1 MKITINDIAKMAGVS
16 KGTVSRV
23 INNKAE
29 GVGDEVRQRVKNII
43 DEVGYKPNQ
52 LARSIVTSKSKT
64 IGLIIPDITN
74 PFFPKLVRGI
84 EDYAFSKDY
93 TVFLCNSDENI
104 KKEEYY
110 LCNFIEKR
118 VDGIILAPSRKSSTK
133 LNQLLKDYD
142 RPVAVVDR
150 RVEGLTCDIFVSSD
164 NFKGAYIGVSH
175 LISQGY
181 RRIAFFGGDKDLSNT
196 KQRYEGYLTAL
207 SENDIKVDPDIVVY
221 GRYTLHS
228 GEALMEECLEKKTE
242 FDAIFAACDLIAI
255 GAIRVLKENAI
266 KVPADIAVMGYDN
279 IYISEFIEPPLT
291 TVEQKIYEIASKVT
305 QMLIAKIEGEKIE
318 ETEILIE
325 PRLIIRETVR
335 TVTQK

>member
-23 INNKAE
+23 INDKNE
-29 GVGDEVRQRVKNII
+29 GVGEEVRHRVKSII
-43 DEVGYKPNQ
+43 EEVGYKPNQ

-84 EDYAFSKDY
+84 EDYAFSKGY

-118 VDGIILAPSRKSSTK
+118 VDGIILTPSRKSSIK
-133 LNQLLKDYD
+133 LNQLLRDYD

-150 RVEGLTCDIFVSSD
+150 QVKGLNCDIFVSSD
-164 NFKGAYIGVSH
+164 NIKGAYLGVSY
-175 LISQGY
+175 LINQGY
-181 RRIAFFGGDKDLSNT
+181 RNIAFFGGDEDLSNT
-196 KQRYEGYLTAL
+196 TQRYEGYLKAL
-207 SENDIKVDPDIVVY
+207 HENNIKINPEIVLY
-221 GRYTLHS
+221 GRYTLNS
-228 GEALMEECLEKKTE
+228 GENLMEQLLDKQPQ
-242 FDAIFAACDLIAI
+242 FDAVFATCDLLAI
-255 GAIRVLKENAI
+255 GAIRILKKHLI
-266 KVPADIAVMGYDN
+266 KVPEDIAVMGYDN
-279 IYISEFIEPPLT
+279 IYISELIEPPLT

-325 PRLIIRETVR
+325 PGLIIRKTAIKKNRV
-335 TVTQK
+335 